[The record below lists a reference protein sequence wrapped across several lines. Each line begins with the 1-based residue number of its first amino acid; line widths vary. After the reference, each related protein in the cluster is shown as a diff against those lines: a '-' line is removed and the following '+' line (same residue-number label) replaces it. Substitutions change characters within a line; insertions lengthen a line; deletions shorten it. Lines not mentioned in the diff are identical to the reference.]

1 MQACSILSLATAVP
15 PHVIEQSEAKRVA
28 REAFGCK
35 ALFDRLSGVFD
46 NAGIARRHI
55 AAPHQWYATGH
66 GWRDRNAVYLQ
77 AAEDL
82 FAEAATAALERAGLD
97 AGEID
102 GIVTVSTTG
111 IATPSLEA
119 RVAKRMGFREDVPRV
134 PVFGLGCAGG
144 VNGLALASRLAVAE
158 PGTRWLFV
166 TVETCSI
173 SIRLDSDDPAA
184 VVATALFGD
193 GAAAAVVTAGEHS
206 VARIRGSAE
215 KLWPDTLRIMGWDVE
230 DPGLAV
236 VFDRA
241 IPPFI
246 ESELAEAVDGM
257 CAQLGIGR
265 SDIDGSVRARAPD
278 RAGPAEPHD
287 DDRVRTGLHLR
298 RPAARSRVILSILI
312 LAFVT
317 LERLVELMYAR
328 RNTRR
333 LLERGAREHA
343 PGHYPLIV
351 AVHASWLTA
360 LWWLAPTRPID
371 GFFLALFI
379 LIELG
384 RAWVLITLGP
394 RWTTRIIVLP
404 DEPLVTGGPYRFLNH
419 PNYWVVAGE
428 IAILPL
434 VFGLWLVALI
444 FTLLNAAV
452 LTIRIREENRAL
464 SR

>member
-15 PHVIEQSEAKRVA
+15 PHAIEQSQAKVIA
-28 REAFGCK
+28 REAFGRK

-55 AAPHQWYATGH
+55 AAPQHWYAKGH
-66 GWRDRNAVYLQ
+66 GWGDRNAVYLQ

-82 FAEAATAALERAGLD
+82 FVEAATLALERANLD

-119 RVAKRMGFREDVPRV
+119 RVARRVGFRETVRRV

-144 VNGLALASRLAVAE
+144 VNGLALASRLAAAE
-158 PGTRWLFV
+158 PGKRWLFV

-246 ESELAEAVDGM
+246 EAELADAIDGM
-257 CAQLGIGR
+257 CRQLGVGRDEIGR
-265 SDIDGSVRARAPD
+265 FCCHPGGVKVIAAIEAALELNQGELNLEREVLRDHGNMSAPT
-278 RAGPAEPHD
+278 
-287 DDRVRTGLHLR
+287 VL
-298 RPAARSRVILSILI
+298 
-312 LAFVT
+312 FV
-317 LERLVELMYAR
+317 LERLIDQGLPEKVMMTAFGPGFSCAGL
-328 RNTRR
+328 
-333 LLERGAREHA
+333 LLE
-343 PGHYPLIV
+343 
-351 AVHASWLTA
+351 
-360 LWWLAPTRPID
+360 
-371 GFFLALFI
+371 
-379 LIELG
+379 
-384 RAWVLITLGP
+384 
-394 RWTTRIIVLP
+394 
-404 DEPLVTGGPYRFLNH
+404 
-419 PNYWVVAGE
+419 
-428 IAILPL
+428 
-434 VFGLWLVALI
+434 
-444 FTLLNAAV
+444 AA
-452 LTIRIREENRAL
+452 
-464 SR
+464 